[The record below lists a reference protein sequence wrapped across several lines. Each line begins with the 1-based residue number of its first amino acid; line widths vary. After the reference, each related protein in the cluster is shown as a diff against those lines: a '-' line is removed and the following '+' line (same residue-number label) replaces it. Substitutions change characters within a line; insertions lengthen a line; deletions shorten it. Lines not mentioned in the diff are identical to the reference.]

1 MQQHKPL
8 IVTNPL
14 GDLANRAVSHARSG
28 QWEDAIRVNRE
39 LIAQSPSDVEAHN
52 RLGKALSELGRV
64 KESIAAFQRSMDLRP
79 GNPIAARNLERLKQL
94 VEGAGA
100 PVARVNGGAKANPA
114 IFMAARG
121 SAVLSELKKSATPR
135 ILATVTAGDRVLLE
149 TSGSDVRVT
158 APSGEYLGLLD
169 ARVARRIVRLAEG
182 GNRYEATVAGFAN
195 QSVSVLVKEAYR
207 SPRQANITSFPP
219 AIYRDARVED
229 ASLEE
234 EIRPE
239 LFLDRRAT
247 RRDLVGEFDEEDNPR
262 VKPVLAERDLVATSP
277 DLEQAVGLPFEDR

>member
-14 GDLANRAVSHARSG
+14 GDLANRAVSHARAG
-28 QWEDAIRVNRE
+28 QWEDAIRANRE
-39 LIAQSPSDVEAHN
+39 LIAQSPGDVEAHN

-64 KESIAAFQRSMDLRP
+64 KDSIAAFQRSMDLRP

-94 VEGAGA
+94 DGTKA
-100 PVARVNGGAKANPA
+100 PVARVNGAAKANPA
-114 IFMAARG
+114 VFMAARG
-121 SAVLSELKKSATPR
+121 SAVLSELKKAAAPR

-158 APSGEYLGLLD
+158 TPSGEYLGLLD

-195 QSVSVLVKEAYR
+195 ESVSVLVKEAYR

-219 AIYRDARVED
+219 AIYRDTRVED
-229 ASLEE
+229 ASLED

-239 LFLDRRAT
+239 LFLDRRAM

-277 DLEQAVGLPFEDR
+277 DLEQTVGLPFEDR